1 MNLFNEIKLMFE
13 NFQNFLKENINLIII
28 VILSI
33 FLFIFAYLLWNNNA
47 SIESVNDVI
56 KINLNS
62 VYICFIMSLVP
73 LIGIFVSIEVNKKT
87 VSQTK
92 KLYNQNIET
101 RFIQLRFNNS
111 KNAINILQEYIIFT
125 LKIYTEI
132 KKFMELNSDLK
143 FVPLKPKYF
152 LVMQLI
158 NINFNDEIF
167 FDIPSH
173 LKNKLNIENFL
184 KDFSFNSDVSSELEK
199 IKKIKTANVLNISL
213 IEQYKSFMN
222 EYNNKHSHYKDL
234 IFKTLCS
241 SDISEEELYDLFFN
255 IKEDLESKNIEDL
268 LLEDLSY

>member
-111 KNAINILQEYIIFT
+111 KKCYKYIT
-125 LKIYTEI
+125 GIYYFYI
-132 KKFMELNSDLK
+132 KNL
-143 FVPLKPKYF
+143 
-152 LVMQLI
+152 
-158 NINFNDEIF
+158 
-167 FDIPSH
+167 H
-173 LKNKLNIENFL
+173 
-184 KDFSFNSDVSSELEK
+184 
-199 IKKIKTANVLNISL
+199 
-213 IEQYKSFMN
+213 
-222 EYNNKHSHYKDL
+222 
-234 IFKTLCS
+234 
-241 SDISEEELYDLFFN
+241 
-255 IKEDLESKNIEDL
+255 
-268 LLEDLSY
+268 